1 MGNVCFCCVSQ
12 DQRISKVL
20 SKFPGTLPSNARTG
34 EVQKIVGRCAMAA
47 HSGCLQAPIS
57 GKLCVYYE
65 VRVEELVQSGDD
77 RRWVTVVE
85 ERMGRDF
92 FLADDVGG
100 SVYINAATTPV
111 QVFSET
117 DAGERS
123 GSYDFFLGQGSDP
136 SPGLLQLMARHGR
149 STQEWHLFGSGNK
162 QLRASEACFQL
173 GEAVAALG
181 MVEGAPPSI
190 ALSPLMGGHVT
201 PDYMERNGWED
212 FDKKSWASLT
222 EKYPVVI
229 LSDSPMLVDGLVAS
243 NVSAQQVA
251 PAPQQMAAP
260 PQQMMAPP
268 QQMMAPQ
275 QQMMAP
281 PMEMQPQAPVAQVIA
296 QPQVVTL
303 QVPPGAAPGA
313 VCMFGL
319 PDGRQV
325 QVQIPPGLP
334 QGATFQAQV

>member
-162 QLRASEACFQL
+162 QLRASEL
-173 GEAVAALG
+173 
-181 MVEGAPPSI
+181 
-190 ALSPLMGGHVT
+190 
-201 PDYMERNGWED
+201 
-212 FDKKSWASLT
+212 
-222 EKYPVVI
+222 VV
-229 LSDSPMLVDGLVAS
+229 
-243 NVSAQQVA
+243 
-251 PAPQQMAAP
+251 
-260 PQQMMAPP
+260 
-268 QQMMAPQ
+268 
-275 QQMMAP
+275 
-281 PMEMQPQAPVAQVIA
+281 
-296 QPQVVTL
+296 
-303 QVPPGAAPGA
+303 
-313 VCMFGL
+313 
-319 PDGRQV
+319 
-325 QVQIPPGLP
+325 
-334 QGATFQAQV
+334 

>member
-1 MGNVCFCCVSQ
+1 
-12 DQRISKVL
+12 
-20 SKFPGTLPSNARTG
+20 
-34 EVQKIVGRCAMAA
+34 
-47 HSGCLQAPIS
+47 
-57 GKLCVYYE
+57 
-65 VRVEELVQSGDD
+65 
-77 RRWVTVVE
+77 
-85 ERMGRDF
+85 
-92 FLADDVGG
+92 
-100 SVYINAATTPV
+100 
-111 QVFSET
+111 
-117 DAGERS
+117 
-123 GSYDFFLGQGSDP
+123 
-136 SPGLLQLMARHGR
+136 
-149 STQEWHLFGSGNK
+149 
-162 QLRASEACFQL
+162 
-173 GEAVAALG
+173 

-251 PAPQQMAAP
+251 PAPQQMAPP
-260 PQQMMAPP
+260 PQMA
-268 QQMMAPQ
+268 APQ

-281 PMEMQPQAPVAQVIA
+281 PMEMQPQAPIAQVIA

-325 QVQIPPGLP
+325 QVEIPPGLP
-334 QGATFQAQV
+334 PGATFQAQV